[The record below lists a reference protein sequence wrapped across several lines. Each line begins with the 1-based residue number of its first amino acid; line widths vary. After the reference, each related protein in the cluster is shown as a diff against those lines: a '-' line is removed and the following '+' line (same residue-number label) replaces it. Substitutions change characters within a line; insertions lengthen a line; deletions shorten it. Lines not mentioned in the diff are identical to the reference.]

1 VISQRLWR
9 SILDQ
14 RKQALLRR
22 MAVKQVGFQWD
33 EDGGLAPPVE
43 VTLEAKT
50 IETVTALMVRLLLAV
65 VLAADEVEEV
75 ADER

>member
-1 VISQRLWR
+1 
-9 SILDQ
+9 
-14 RKQALLRR
+14 
-22 MAVKQVGFQWD
+22 MKQVGFQWD